1 MASAPLRA
9 RPPVSEYIDLLWFD
23 ERAPTRVRQQAAWV
37 EILRDAPKPSEWL
50 TGEEPAGTPQ
60 ALRDRRD
67 VTRALARVPPS
78 DAVSIARAMEES
90 IDEDGI
96 FVRPL
101 VVVNGELT
109 MAFDPLEVLRTTIAV
124 ASQLAVTDKKLKET
138 IDAAN
143 EIAEAP
149 RMTAGPLV
157 DGATTRVRQAFGQ
170 ANRSL
175 PSDYLESTVQ
185 RLLLEER
192 RYQRRTLLGGP
203 RLCGLL
209 ALGGHGAPLPAYL
222 PEHLGPELPLFPRFR
237 IRALAEPHAQQDPAE
252 TEPIALLVLALGRAV
267 PVAGSRRAS

>member
-1 MASAPLRA
+1 L
-9 RPPVSEYIDLLWFD
+9 SEYIDLLWFD
-23 ERAPTRVRQQAAWV
+23 ERAPQRVRQQASWV
-37 EILRDAPKPSEWL
+37 EHLREAPKQTEWI
-50 TGEEPAGTPQ
+50 TGEVPAGPPQ
-60 ALRDRRD
+60 AVRDKRD

-78 DAVSIARAMEES
+78 DATSIARAMEEA

-138 IDAAN
+138 VDAAS

-149 RMTAGPLV
+149 RMTPGPLV
-157 DGATTRVRQAFGQ
+157 DGATVRVRQAFAQ

-175 PSDYLESTVQ
+175 PSDYLESSVQ

-209 ALGGHGAPLPAYL
+209 AHGGPGAPLPTYL
-222 PEHLGPELPLFPRFR
+222 PEHLAPDLPLFPRFR
-237 IRALAEPHAQQDPAE
+237 VRALVEPHAQQDPAE
-252 TEPIALLVLALGRAV
+252 SEPIALLVLALGRSV
-267 PVAGSRRAS
+267 PVAGARSGRAS